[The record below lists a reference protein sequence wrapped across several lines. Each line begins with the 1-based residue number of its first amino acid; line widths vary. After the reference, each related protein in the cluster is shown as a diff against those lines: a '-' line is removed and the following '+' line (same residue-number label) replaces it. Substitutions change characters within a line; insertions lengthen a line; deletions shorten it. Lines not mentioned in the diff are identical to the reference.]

1 VIFRSTLTI
10 DVHVCTSMDMTLRT
24 SSSHLKAKLGQY
36 MRAVRAGKEVVVTDR
51 DQPVAR
57 LVPYLERQ
65 RGRAEEPEV
74 SQPRDPA
81 APPLGQVEVVPIRYR
96 GRSTTS
102 LLAEDRGR
110 R

>member
-1 VIFRSTLTI
+1 
-10 DVHVCTSMDMTLRT
+10 MDMTIRT

-57 LVPYLERQ
+57 LLPYRE
-65 RGRAEEPEV
+65 GTASPPEAPEV
-74 SQPRDPA
+74 AMPRDPA
-81 APPLGQVEVVPIRYR
+81 APPLGRVEVRAIRYR